1 MQGPVSEALPGPLE
15 PPAPQQPPPSP
26 PPARGQWITGSP
38 FASGRGGLYIG
49 IMVAGLVFLAVVLI
63 MHKRGLCVNRRRLG
77 AADGSDGVRR
87 AGQPAGSS
95 GSAPLPPT
103 KQVQLVLIEQ
113 PDKSV
118 VYALEYEEERR
129 KDGGAAGTGCNG
141 GTGSASARSSDVLS
155 SMSAGTSASAEEAPA
170 HVSPSSQPQEHAA
183 DGQQQVLATVGSRG
197 TSAAAAGAWGY
208 RGSVSPR

>member
-1 MQGPVSEALPGPLE
+1 MGRLAGKRAEAATSWTGFC
-15 PPAPQQPPPSP
+15 PAPTCC
-26 PPARGQWITGSP
+26 AD
-38 FASGRGGLYIG
+38 L
-49 IMVAGLVFLAVVLI
+49 
-63 MHKRGLCVNRRRLG
+63 KRRNLRPLPLPRRL
-77 AADGSDGVRR
+77 
-87 AGQPAGSS
+87 AGSS